1 MWKQGDTKS
10 FHVATDTILS
20 TYMYMY
26 MQVTILSHH
35 FQLAVGDDFPWIYN
49 YIIIMNRLSS
59 MWYKSP

>member
-35 FQLAVGDDFPWIYN
+35 FQLAVGDDFP
-49 YIIIMNRLSS
+49 
-59 MWYKSP
+59 